1 MLVLSRKLDET
12 ILIDGN
18 IEIQVLRVKGNTV
31 RLGIKAPQDIRI
43 VRGELAPFGL
53 SEEADL
59 LQFDV
64 ELNDLCPPY
73 ISHAG

>member
-59 LQFDV
+59 LQFDC